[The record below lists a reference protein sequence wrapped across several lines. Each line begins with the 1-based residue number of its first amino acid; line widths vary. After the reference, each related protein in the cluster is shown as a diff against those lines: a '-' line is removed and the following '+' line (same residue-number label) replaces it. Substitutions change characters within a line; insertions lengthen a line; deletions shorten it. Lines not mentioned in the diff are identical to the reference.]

1 MLTCKNITLLTER
14 FTVSIIQTLFT
25 VDVNS
30 PYGLRCADTTCHQAS
45 HRCSLTKA
53 SAYPATCASLQ
64 LLAALRFLVQ
74 SAPVTLHHVDEV
86 GKRLFLIH
94 RYVPEVSAHSL
105 HRRKDQSPLS
115 YVHTRALHPT
125 LCKEGTGAASGSDCL
140 AFRLVKELQNVAVP
154 LLQGLA
160 ALLLGY
166 QKCTTEAQ
174 DTTKEQTEI
183 YFSNS

>member
-30 PYGLRCADTTCHQAS
+30 PSGLRRAATTCHRAS
-45 HRCSLTKA
+45 QSSSLTKA
-53 SAYPATCASLQ
+53 SVYPASCASLQ

-74 SAPVTLHHVDEV
+74 SSSVTLHHVDEV

-105 HRRKDQSPLS
+105 QGGK
-115 YVHTRALHPT
+115 T
-125 LCKEGTGAASGSDCL
+125 K
-140 AFRLVKELQNVAVP
+140 VP
-154 LLQGLA
+154 
-160 ALLLGY
+160 
-166 QKCTTEAQ
+166 
-174 DTTKEQTEI
+174 
-183 YFSNS
+183 